1 MADSNTSH
9 AVWAENLTDE
19 ELAATL
25 EHTAR
30 LAHKDATFYA
40 ITQAAKRLRRG
51 ESSS

>member
-1 MADSNTSH
+1 MPEPNTSH

-40 ITQAAKRLRRG
+40 ITQAAQRLRQR
-51 ESSS
+51 ENPS

>member
-1 MADSNTSH
+1 MADSTTSH
-9 AVWAENLTDE
+9 AVWAEELTDE

-40 ITQAAKRLRRG
+40 VVQAAQRLRKY
-51 ESSS
+51 SNPS

>member
-1 MADSNTSH
+1 MPEPNTSH

-40 ITQAAKRLRRG
+40 ITQAAQRLRRG
-51 ESSS
+51 ENPS